1 MPSLIKSS
9 FAKGELSPSL
19 YGRVDTAA
27 YQVGLRTARNLI
39 IHPYGGAS
47 NRPGKLVV
55 GPVKTHTDGSSPRLF
70 RFRFKTSDQY
80 VLEFG
85 NLYMRVIRNDAH
97 VTNATVT
104 ITAATAANPVVVT
117 AGSHGYSDGDEVFIT
132 AVVGMTQLNDR
143 RFIVA
148 NKTANTIELT
158 DQVTG
163 NNINGIDYT
172 AYASAGTVASIFELV
187 TPYLQA
193 DLATL
198 KMVQSADI
206 MTITHPTYAVRDLAR
221 TDHNVWTLDINT
233 YAPGQAD
240 PAGVAVAQQGASGS
254 TTHRYRVTAIR
265 QEEDVFEESLPGI
278 NTTSITVGSA
288 TLANPVRC
296 TATAHGYVTGDE
308 VELSAMDE
316 MTALNGRRFFLTRI
330 DNDTFDLDDEDGTDT
345 AIYPTAE
352 TTGGIANATFVE
364 LTDSITV
371 ALTVIANFNQITWTA
386 ATGAN
391 RYAIYRRES
400 GRYGLIGEVDT
411 PLTTFD
417 DVTTRVTAAG
427 AIHATDLTI
436 GPPRARNPF
445 RVAGQFPTAAGYYEQ
460 RQVYGGSSNDPDT
473 SFYSQTGNRLNM
485 SVSQP
490 VQADDALTATLT
502 AREVSGIRHF
512 VPGSDLIIFTE
523 GGEWRVNAGDNSGFA
538 ADTLK
543 QKPQSEYGSGHHR
556 PIVSGS
562 IIIFAEDDDATVRSF
577 NLGDPLGAP
586 QAVADDKL
594 NLLADHLLAE
604 EGPAEHTIADWD
616 FAHSPDGRLY
626 IVRSDGIALTMT
638 FDQKNQVIAWTTWDT
653 GGRYES
659 VITLKKSISGAE
671 DGIYF
676 VTRRV
681 FGTQVVRYIERVATR
696 KFADVRDT
704 HFLDFGFVLDVP
716 LPITNVTAA
725 NPAVVTSAAHG
736 LSNGD
741 DLDITDITWM
751 AMLDANSNAVQPSQ
765 LNDRRFTAV
774 NTATDTFQLVNSVGK
789 NIAGATADDPVV
801 VTSLSHG
808 FSAGDV
814 VFISGV
820 TGMTQINDILFRVA
834 NPTTDTFELTNA
846 TTGAPINGLAY
857 DAWTAGGTAKLR
869 VDGSAFSA
877 YDTGGDARKV
887 FTTISGLWEAEGEVL
902 DVVADGSEVAFSTVA
917 DQTVL
922 NGDITLPA
930 SASRAHLGFKY
941 VSDFELLNIEAASG
955 TIQGA
960 LQKIS
965 TVVIRFKKSI
975 LPLIGPDK
983 DHLSEMKQRE
993 DEEMGSPTALLT
1005 DDVKWTIPPSWNSNG
1020 RIFMRQV
1027 KPFPM
1032 TITAVIPHIQIEDR
1046 ESRDDDV

>member
-1 MPSLIKSS
+1 MPSLIKPS

-55 GPVKTHTDGSSPRLF
+55 GPVKTHTDGSSPRLYRF
-70 RFRFKTSDQY
+70 RFRTSDQY

-97 VTNATVT
+97 VVNTAIV
-104 ITAATAANPVVVT
+104 ITAATVANPVVVT
-117 AGSHGYSDGDEVFIT
+117 AGSHGYSNGDEVFVT
-132 AVVGMTQLNDR
+132 GVLGMVQLNGR
-143 RFIVA
+143 RFIVQNVA
-148 NKTANTIELT
+148 ANTMELT

-163 NNINGIDYT
+163 ANINGIDYT
-172 AYASAGTVASIFELV
+172 AYSSAGTVASVFELV

-198 KMVQSADI
+198 KMVQSADLV
-206 MTITHPTYAVRDLAR
+206 TITHPTYAPRDLAR
-221 TDHNVWTLDINT
+221 TNHNAWTLVVNT

-240 PAGVAVAQQGASGS
+240 PTGVAVAQQGTSGS
-254 TTHRYRVTAIR
+254 TVHRYRVTAIR
-265 QEEDVFEESLPGI
+265 QEEDVFEESLPGL
-278 NTTSITVGSA
+278 NSTTRTITAA
-288 TLANPVRC
+288 TAANPVVI
-296 TATAHGYVTGDE
+296 TSNSHGYANGDE
-308 VELSAMDE
+308 VEIAGIVG
-316 MTALNGRRFFLTRI
+316 MTEINDRRFFVA
-330 DNDTFDLDDEDGTDT
+330 NQAANTFELEGENGSSHTAYTSGGT
-345 AIYPTAE
+345 
-352 TTGGIANATFVE
+352 ANATFVE
-364 LTDSITV
+364 ITDSITV
-371 ALTVIANFNQITWTA
+371 ALTILANFNRVTWTA
-386 ATGAN
+386 VTGAN

-400 GRYGLIGEVDT
+400 GRYGLIGEVDA

-417 DVTTRVTAAG
+417 DVTSSVTALG
-427 AIHATDLTI
+427 AIWKPDLSI

-445 RVAGQFPTAAGYYEQ
+445 LLADDFPTASSYYEQ
-460 RQVYGGSSNDPDT
+460 RQVYGGSNNNLDT

-490 VQADDALTATLT
+490 VQADDALTATLN
-502 AREVSGIRHF
+502 AREVHAIRHF

-538 ADTLK
+538 ADTLR

-562 IIIFAEDDDATVRSF
+562 VIIFAEDDDATIRSF
-577 NLGDPLGAP
+577 GLNSVQADLGV
-586 QAVADDKL
+586 AVIGEKL
-594 NLLADHLLAE
+594 TLLADHLLAE
-604 EGPAEHTIADWD
+604 DGPTEHVITDWD
-616 FAHSPDGRLY
+616 FAHSPDGRLH
-626 IVRSDGIALTMT
+626 IVRSDGVMLTMT

-653 GGRYES
+653 GGRYEA
-659 VITLKKSISGAE
+659 VIVLKKSISGAE
-671 DGIYF
+671 DGIY
-676 VTRRV
+676 VVVRRV

-704 HFLDFGFVLDVP
+704 HFLDFGFVLDLP

-725 NPAVVTSAAHG
+725 NPVVVTSVAHG
-736 LSNGD
+736 LVDGD
-741 DLDITDITWM
+741 DLDIADIIWVAT
-751 AMLDANSNAVQPSQ
+751 LDANSNAVQPSQ

-774 NTATDTFQLVNSVGK
+774 NTATNTFELVNSVGK
-789 NIAGATADDPVV
+789 TISGATENDPVV

-808 FSAGDV
+808 FLSGDV

-820 TGMTQINDILFRVA
+820 VGMTQINDILFRVA

-846 TTGAPINGLAY
+846 TTGVPINGLAY
-857 DAWTAGGTAKLR
+857 DAWTAGGTAKPR

-902 DVVADGSEVAFSTVA
+902 DVVADGSEVSFLTTTA
-917 DQTVL
+917 QTVL
-922 NGDITLPA
+922 NGDITLPTP
-930 SASRAHLGFKY
+930 ASRAHLGFKY
-941 VSDFELLNIEAASG
+941 ISDFELLNVEAASG

-960 LQKIS
+960 LQKIPS
-965 TVVIRFKKSI
+965 VVIRFKKSI

-983 DHLSEMKQRE
+983 NNLSEMRQRE
-993 DEEMGSPTALLT
+993 NEEMGSPTTLFT
-1005 DDVKWTIPPSWNSNG
+1005 GDVRWTIPPSWNSNG

-1032 TITAVIPHIQIEDR
+1032 TITAVIPQLQTED
-1046 ESRDDDV
+1046 RDDDV